1 MKNCFPVSLSKFYL
15 LPLGIEEA
23 LERIC
28 SDRQDNVVA
37 SHINRKLG
45 GVKAPQGSRFARRV
59 SNMTQVRWNNTMK
72 ELTTD
77 MEVLLAALTSPYLI
91 TQGPDYV
98 LSGNSSERLG
108 KSFSAQSRNRVKAIF
123 QKGQSG
129 LRQNRR
135 HVRSPN

>member
-1 MKNCFPVSLSKFYL
+1 M

-28 SDRQDNVVA
+28 SDKRDNVVA

-45 GVKAPQGSRFARRV
+45 GVKAPQGSKFARV
-59 SNMTQVRWNNTMK
+59 SDMTEVRWNNTMK

-77 MEVLLAALTSPYLI
+77 MEDLLAALTSPYLI

-98 LSGNSSERLG
+98 LSGNSS
-108 KSFSAQSRNRVKAIF
+108 KD
-123 QKGQSG
+123 
-129 LRQNRR
+129 
-135 HVRSPN
+135 

>member
-28 SDRQDNVVA
+28 SDRMETMW
-37 SHINRKLG
+37 SPHITRKLG
-45 GVKAPQGSRFARRV
+45 GVKAPQGSRFARV
-59 SNMTQVRWNNTMK
+59 SDMTQVRWSNTMK

-108 KSFSAQSRNRVKAIF
+108 KSFSAQSRGRVKAIF
-123 QKGQSG
+123 QATKWPKTKPGE
-129 LRQNRR
+129 